1 MTFRTNLLG
10 GQCSSFLFHLPTTGR
25 GIKNLDEWVEV
36 ASEIHEAQGVER
48 AILDDCAAWTTQAAL
63 KSQAWRGVRG
73 AGRKLGRALM
83 NTCEKYGYKLAEAGK
98 LLRVEE
104 DVFVPIRTPMSTL
117 RWRRRYGR
125 YLPE

>member
-1 MTFRTNLLG
+1 
-10 GQCSSFLFHLPTTGR
+10 
-25 GIKNLDEWVEV
+25 
-36 ASEIHEAQGVER
+36 
-48 AILDDCAAWTTQAAL
+48 
-63 KSQAWRGVRG
+63 
-73 AGRKLGRALM
+73 M

-125 YLPE
+125 YLPEWYYASQMSWYLRGWVRD